1 MIVKSIIGN
10 SEKTRLEML
19 CALLLENAR
28 LLQLLLCVQLN
39 KRWNWK
45 LKSIAVVSVSEFK
58 TFQHLPTLFSLLK
71 LDQRQLVDQRG
82 VSLDSLLIIR

>member
-1 MIVKSIIGN
+1 
-10 SEKTRLEML
+10 ML

-45 LKSIAVVSVSEFK
+45 LKSIPVVSVSKFQK
-58 TFQHLPTLFSLLK
+58 TFEHLPTLFSLLK